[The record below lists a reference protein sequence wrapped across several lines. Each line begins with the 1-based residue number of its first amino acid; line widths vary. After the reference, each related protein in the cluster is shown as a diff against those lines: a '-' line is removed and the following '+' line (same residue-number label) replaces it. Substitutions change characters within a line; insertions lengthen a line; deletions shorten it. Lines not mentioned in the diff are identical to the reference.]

1 MFQNWVTN
9 WFSMILDLRERQ
21 CSMTFNTDILTKK
34 LRKAIGQKEALVN
47 EVESMYLS
55 NVFSW
60 HV

>member
-1 MFQNWVTN
+1 MGDQNSVL
-9 WFSMILDLRERQ
+9 MILDFREREG
-21 CSMTFNTDILTKK
+21 SMTFITDTLTKK

-47 EVESMYLS
+47 EVESMYQS

>member
-1 MFQNWVTN
+1 MGDQNSVL
-9 WFSMILDLRERQ
+9 MILDFREREG
-21 CSMTFNTDILTKK
+21 SMTFITDTLTKK

-47 EVESMYLS
+47 EVECMYQS